1 MNLLGLEC
9 PDGKSE
15 GHRPTWTFTLVI
27 EPGPIEVCGGCLEG
41 QGGKVHRGSSPLL
54 LIVKFLI
61 VAPIDSSVVRLARHL
76 LAGGHESGH
85 RGLRLH

>member
-1 MNLLGLEC
+1 VNLLGLEC

-41 QGGKVHRGSSPLL
+41 QEGSPLL
-54 LIVKFLI
+54 LLIKFLI
-61 VAPIDSSVVRLARHL
+61 VAPIDSSVVRLACHL